1 MSLKVLLRKFRP
13 FLINLLPLLLI
24 LMPALVIAATG
35 GDHGGGDGGGGG
47 WQATD
52 TYRVMNFAVLLALLI
67 FLLRKPAA
75 QFLNGR
81 IKGIQEQLEDLE
93 EKKKAAEKKLADYN
107 ERLAK
112 LTEESEQ
119 IIAQYK
125 QQGEAAREKI
135 LQEAEAAAKKLEEQA
150 RRTIDH
156 EFNQAK
162 KQLETEVL
170 EKAIAKAEDK
180 LKSRITDADQGKLID
195 EYLNEVVKK

>member
-24 LMPALVIAATG
+24 LMPALVIASTG

-52 TYRVMNFAVLLALLI
+52 TYRVMNFGVLLALLI